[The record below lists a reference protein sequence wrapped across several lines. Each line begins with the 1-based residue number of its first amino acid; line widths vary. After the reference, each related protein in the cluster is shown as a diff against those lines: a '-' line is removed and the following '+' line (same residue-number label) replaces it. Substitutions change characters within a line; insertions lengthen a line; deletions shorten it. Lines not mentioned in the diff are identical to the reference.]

1 MLKRLN
7 QALSSAILF
16 PFHYSQSSSP
26 MALSKLKMQGKG
38 LPVTAVKVQRES
50 GAAAPVIPNFGARF
64 EWVVNATHRQL

>member
-1 MLKRLN
+1 
-7 QALSSAILF
+7 
-16 PFHYSQSSSP
+16 